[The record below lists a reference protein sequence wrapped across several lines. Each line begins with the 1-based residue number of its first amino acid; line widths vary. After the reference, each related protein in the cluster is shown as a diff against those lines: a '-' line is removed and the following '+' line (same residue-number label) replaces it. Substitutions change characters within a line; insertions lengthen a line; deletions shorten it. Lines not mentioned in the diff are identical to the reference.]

1 MVCLF
6 FVFFFFVGGGAGA
19 GDAFDC
25 LFVEKVFNGRDGLQH
40 SNLLVRMND
49 YCTKTTAI
57 CCFFAHI

>member
-1 MVCLF
+1 M
-6 FVFFFFVGGGAGA
+6 GGGAGA

-25 LFVEKVFNGRDGLQH
+25 LFVEKVFNGRHGLQH